1 MVDKSTNSATV
12 FVAQSTTA
20 ESTRR
25 RHMSTATTA
34 AAPAAVILPAGTW
47 TVDPIHSSVGFEV
60 KHFGISTF
68 RGRFTGY
75 EGTIETGD
83 GTLERVEGRVDVA
96 SVDVRDPQLAG
107 HLQSEDFFDAA
118 NHPSIAFAS
127 TGVRPA
133 GDGYELDGELT
144 IRGVT
149 RPVTLAVEVDGAGD
163 DPYGGRRLSVVGSG
177 EIDRF
182 DYGIPFDAKT
192 PNGALVAGEKV
203 R

>member
-1 MVDKSTNSATV
+1 M
-12 FVAQSTTA
+12 TTA
-20 ESTRR
+20 
-25 RHMSTATTA
+25 TAVSIPTA
-34 AAPAAVILPAGTW
+34 TW
-47 TVDPIHSSVGFEV
+47 TVDPIHSTIGFEV

-75 EGTIETGD
+75 EGTIETAD
-83 GTLERVEGRVDVA
+83 DALARVEGTVRVD
-96 SVDVRDPQLAG
+96 SVDVRDEQLAA

-118 NHPSIAFAS
+118 NHPSIAFTS

-149 RPVTLAVEVDGAGD
+149 RPVTLSVEIDGFGD
-163 DPYGGRRLSVVGSG
+163 DPYGGQRLSLVGRG

-182 DYGIPFDAKT
+182 EYGIPFNAKT

-203 R
+203 RLVLTVEGVREG

>member
-1 MVDKSTNSATV
+1 M
-12 FVAQSTTA
+12 TTA
-20 ESTRR
+20 TEVSIPT
-25 RHMSTATTA
+25 
-34 AAPAAVILPAGTW
+34 GTW
-47 TVDPIHSSVGFEV
+47 TVDPIHSTIGFEV

-83 GTLERVEGRVDVA
+83 GSLERVEGTVRVD
-96 SVDVRDPQLAG
+96 SVDVRDPQLAA

-127 TGVRPA
+127 TGARRV

-149 RPVTLAVEVDGAGD
+149 RPVTLEVEVDGFGD
-163 DPYGGRRLSVVGSG
+163 DPYGGQRLSVVGRG

-182 DYGIPFDAKT
+182 DYGIPFNAKT
-192 PNGALVAGEKV
+192 PNGAFVAGEKV
-203 R
+203 RLVLTVEAVKEG

>member
-1 MVDKSTNSATV
+1 
-12 FVAQSTTA
+12 
-20 ESTRR
+20 
-25 RHMSTATTA
+25 MSTATTA
-34 AAPAAVILPAGTW
+34 AAPAAVTLPAGTW

-83 GTLERVEGRVDVA
+83 GTIERVEGRVQVA
-96 SVDVRDPQLAG
+96 SVDVRDEQLAA
-107 HLQSEDFFDAA
+107 HLQSEDFLDAERHA
-118 NHPSIAFAS
+118 EIAYAS
-127 TGVRPA
+127 PGVRA
-133 GDGYELDGELT
+133 LGDGRFELTGELT

-149 RPVTLAVEVDGAGD
+149 RPVTLDVTVDGAGA
-163 DPYGGRRLSVVGSG
+163 DPYGGERISLAGRG

-192 PNGALVAGEKV
+192 PTGALMAGEKV
-203 R
+203 RLVLSVEAVKEA

>member
-1 MVDKSTNSATV
+1 
-12 FVAQSTTA
+12 
-20 ESTRR
+20 
-25 RHMSTATTA
+25 MSTAIATA
-34 AAPAAVILPAGTW
+34 TDAVTIPAGTW
-47 TVDPIHSSVGFEV
+47 TVDPVHSSIGFEV

-83 GTLERVEGRVDVA
+83 GTLERVEGKVDVA
-96 SVDVRDPQLAG
+96 SVDVRDEQLAG

-118 NHPSIAFAS
+118 NHPSIGFAS
-127 TGVRPA
+127 TGVRRVE
-133 GDGYELDGELT
+133 DGYELDGELT

-149 RPVTLAVEVDGAGD
+149 KPVTLTVQIDGAGE
-163 DPYGGRRLSVVGSG
+163 DPYGGYRLSVLGSG

-182 DYGIPFDAKT
+182 DYGIPFNAKT

-203 R
+203 RLVLSVEAVKEA

>member
-1 MVDKSTNSATV
+1 
-12 FVAQSTTA
+12 
-20 ESTRR
+20 
-25 RHMSTATTA
+25 MSTATTT
-34 AAPAAVILPAGTW
+34 PTAVAIPAGTW
-47 TVDPIHSSVGFEV
+47 TVDPIHSTIGFEV

-83 GTLERVEGRVDVA
+83 GTLERVEGTVRVD
-96 SVDVRDPQLAG
+96 SVDVRDDQLAG

-127 TGVRPA
+127 TGVRQV
-133 GDGYELDGELT
+133 DGSFELDGDLT

-149 RPVTLAVEVDGAGD
+149 RPVTLEVEVDGAGE
-163 DPYGGRRLSVVGSG
+163 DPYGGTRISLVGRG
-177 EIDRF
+177 EVDRF
-182 DYGIPFDAKT
+182 DYGIPFNAKT

-203 R
+203 RLVLSVEAVKEA

>member
-1 MVDKSTNSATV
+1 
-12 FVAQSTTA
+12 
-20 ESTRR
+20 
-25 RHMSTATTA
+25 MSTATST
-34 AAPAAVILPAGTW
+34 APAAVTLPAGTW
-47 TVDPIHSSVGFEV
+47 TVDPIHSSIGFEV

-96 SVDVRDPQLAG
+96 SVDVRDEQLAA

-127 TGVRPA
+127 TGVREA
-133 GDGYELDGELT
+133 GEGYELDGELT

-149 RPVTLAVEVDGAGD
+149 QPVTLAVQVDGAGE
-163 DPYGGRRLSVVGSG
+163 DPYGGHRLSVVASG
-177 EIDRF
+177 EVDRF
-182 DYGIPFDAKT
+182 DYGIPFNAKT
-192 PNGALVAGEKV
+192 PNGALVAGERV
-203 R
+203 RLVLSAEAVREA

>member
-1 MVDKSTNSATV
+1 
-12 FVAQSTTA
+12 
-20 ESTRR
+20 
-25 RHMSTATTA
+25 MSTATS
-34 AAPAAVILPAGTW
+34 AAPAAVSIPAGTW
-47 TVDPIHSSVGFEV
+47 TVDPIHSSIGFEV

-83 GTLERVEGRVDVA
+83 GTLERVEGKVDVA
-96 SVDVRDPQLAG
+96 SIDVRDEQLAG

-127 TGVRPA
+127 TGVRES

-149 RPVTLAVEVDGAGD
+149 KPVTLAVQIDGAGE
-163 DPYGGRRLSVVGSG
+163 DPYGGYRVSLAGSG

-182 DYGIPFDAKT
+182 DYGIPFAAKT
-192 PNGALVAGEKV
+192 PSGALVAGERV
-203 R
+203 RLVLTVEAVKEA